1 MLVDFATSLETAALF
16 MARDRS
22 GSIYGSLLVK
32 TNREVTTYGE
42 GDIFHRLDSEEGEGT
57 KSILGSRHHADQNEL
72 LPHTTALS
80 IKFWTPEMT

>member
-1 MLVDFATSLETAALF
+1 MKPLF
-16 MARDRS
+16 TARDRS

-42 GDIFHRLDSEEGEGT
+42 RDIFHGVDSGEGEGT

-72 LPHTTALS
+72 LLLTTALS
-80 IKFWTPEMT
+80 IKFWTPEMTKWHLTEP

>member
-1 MLVDFATSLETAALF
+1 

-42 GDIFHRLDSEEGEGT
+42 GDIFHRLDSEAGEGT

-72 LPHTTALS
+72 LLHMTALS
-80 IKFWTPEMT
+80 INFWTPERTK

>member
-32 TNREVTTYGE
+32 IKTNREVTTYGE
-42 GDIFHRLDSEEGEGT
+42 RDIFHGEEGEEGT